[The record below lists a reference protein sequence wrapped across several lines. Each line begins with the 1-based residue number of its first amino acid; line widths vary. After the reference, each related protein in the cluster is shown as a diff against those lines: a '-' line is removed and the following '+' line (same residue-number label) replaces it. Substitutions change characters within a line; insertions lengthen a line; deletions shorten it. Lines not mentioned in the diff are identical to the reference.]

1 MLDFFLLLVIHHL
14 GLPVLEAPRNLL
26 GLLLGSQ
33 SVGELRR
40 IADLVLGLFEVGFL
54 LVFVVGVIA
63 VLDVLDCGILVLH
76 RRRICANRSSGSVVR
91 IHDIGIFEVVFLLVE
106 IGLASRWFHV
116 VILRDLVR
124 AVRDQVLIRV
134 LSVHVG
140 IFKFRVLAFWLY

>member
-1 MLDFFLLLVIHHL
+1 M
-14 GLPVLEAPRNLL
+14 
-26 GLLLGSQ
+26 
-33 SVGELRR
+33 
-40 IADLVLGLFEVGFL
+40 GLFEVGFL

-76 RRRICANRSSGSVVR
+76 RRRICANRSSGSVVG

-124 AVRDQVLIRV
+124 AVRDQVLVRV